1 MELFAVSKR
10 FISIVKSLESKGL
23 VKSKSQLAERL
34 GTHKQSLNEILNGK
48 RNVTVELATKICEHF
63 YANPAYLLMGHSP
76 LFVNPE
82 AEIKRNIT
90 YVPVKALAGYGE
102 QLDNPVFEDELEK
115 FSIPGNHFS
124 DNDYRCFEV
133 EGQSMEPNYYN
144 GDNVICSAIAPVY
157 FSQALREHAAY
168 IVVTKQS
175 IFLKRLINK
184 IKSDNI
190 ITLVSD
196 NPIYEPFDLAIK
208 DVSEIW
214 KVEGFIRKKDG
225 KLS

>member
-10 FISIVKSLESKGL
+10 FISIVKSLETKGL
-23 VKSKSQLAERL
+23 VKSKSQLAEKL

-63 YANPAYLLMGHSP
+63 YANPAFLLMGHSP
-76 LFVNPE
+76 LFINPD
-82 AEIKRNIT
+82 AELKRNIT

-115 FSIPGNHFS
+115 FAIPGNHFN

-133 EGQSMEPNYYN
+133 EGQSMEPNYYS
-144 GDNVICSAIAPVY
+144 GDKVICSAIAPVY
-157 FSQALREHAAY
+157 FAQALREQAAY
-168 IVVTKQS
+168 IVVTKKS

-184 IKSDNI
+184 INTASC

-196 NPIYEPFDLAIK
+196 NPDYEPFDLSIK

-214 KVEGFIRKKDG
+214 KVEGYISKRVG
-225 KLS
+225 KQS